1 MLKMIRE
8 RSGISSRRSDFAC
21 HAVVARRRVIPSS
34 FGTRHWSFAAL
45 VVAIMFSS
53 ANLKAAASVED
64 SSGITFPPSSA
75 QKWVL
80 PNGLTIIVQEDH
92 SAPVASVQA
101 WCATGSIDEDA
112 HLGAGLSHILEHM
125 LFQGTKTRGKNEIAQ
140 QIQDVG
146 GYINAY
152 TSFDRTV
159 FWIDVPKDGVA
170 TALGVLTDAMMN
182 STLPP
187 EEYRKEQEVIR
198 REFAMGM
205 DDPDRVAGLLL
216 FGTAYQRHPYRFPVI
231 GEIEIYN
238 QLTQEQVMQ
247 YYKTRYVPN
256 NLTFIVVGDVDAEKV
271 RQQLTELFTPYP
283 EKSLKPVFIPAEPPQ
298 LGWRE
303 VHREFPTEL
312 THLSLAWHIPE
323 VTNPDV
329 PALDLLST
337 ILGDGRS
344 SRLYRR
350 VREEAGLAFG
360 IGAFSYTPGD
370 PGLFGIDATVDP
382 KKREAAEQLVMGIVD
397 EVKQAGVTAE
407 ELTKAKKILLSHHL
421 GALTTMRGQASDI
434 GSNWLLTRNLNFSRD
449 YLAAVQKV
457 TLDDIKRVA
466 ANYLT
471 DSNLTVVSLNPK
483 GSLAAKAEGPKVAA
497 AAEIEKFELS
507 NGLRLLVRED
517 RRLPLVA
524 MGAVFRGGLLA
535 ETPQTNGITRLM
547 AKVLLKGTK
556 TRTAE
561 QIANQIE
568 AVGGS
573 ISSDAGNN
581 SFSVSLDVTK
591 PDVKLG
597 VELLSDVLLNAT
609 MPEKAIAREKEIQ
622 IAAIQQEDEQLTSV
636 ARNIMRQALFPQHPY
651 ALRTN
656 GSVESV
662 RRLTQKD
669 LLEFRDRYMV
679 AKNGVIFVFGDVKA
693 AEVKQLFEKALGGM
707 KPGMLALTDMHPAS
721 PLSGIETVESR
732 KEKAQG
738 VIMVGFR
745 GASIS
750 SPDRHAL
757 ELIDEASSDLGS
769 RFFVRIREQM
779 GLAYY
784 VGASQMQ
791 GLVPGLFAFYLGTD
805 PQKIEPVKTALLD
818 EIHKLAN
825 DGLTNQEL
833 ARAKKKL
840 IGQQEIANQ
849 SNEAFGYQCALEELY
864 GLGFDYYKRLEHDVD
879 AVTLDDI
886 KRVAAKYF
894 RDQPYVL
901 ATVRPPEGSAAAKQ
915 K

>member
-1 MLKMIRE
+1 MTKAYRH
-8 RSGISSRRSDFAC
+8 SDF
-21 HAVVARRRVIPSS
+21 VI
-34 FGTRHWSFAAL
+34 RHWSFAAL
-45 VVAIMFSS
+45 VVAIMLSS
-53 ANLKAAASVED
+53 ANLKAAPVDESSV
-64 SSGITFPPSSA
+64 ITFPPSSA
-75 QKWVL
+75 QKWIL

-125 LFQGTKTRGKNEIAQ
+125 LFKGTKTRSTNQIAQ
-140 QIQDVG
+140 KIQDVG

-159 FWIDVPKDGVA
+159 FWIDVPKDGVP
-170 TALGVLTDAMMN
+170 TALDVLADATMN

-187 EEYRKEQEVIR
+187 EEYQKEQEVIR

-216 FGTAYQRHPYRFPVI
+216 FATAYQRHPYRFPVI

-256 NLTFIVVGDVDAEKV
+256 NLTFIVVGDVDAQRV
-271 RQQLTELFTPYP
+271 REQLVELFTPYP
-283 EKSLKPVFIPAEPPQ
+283 EKSLQPVFVPAEPPQ
-298 LGWRE
+298 LGRRE
-303 VHREFPTEL
+303 VHKEFSTEL

-350 VREEAGLAFG
+350 VREEAGLAFS
-360 IGAFSYTPGD
+360 ISAFSYTPGD

-382 KKREAAEQLVMGIVD
+382 KKREAAEQLALRIVD

-407 ELTKAKKILLSHHL
+407 ELAKAKKIMLSHHL

-434 GSNWLLTRNLNFSRD
+434 GSNWLLTRDLNFSRH
-449 YLAAVQKV
+449 YLDAVQKV
-457 TLDDIKRVA
+457 TLEDIKRVA
-466 ANYLT
+466 ATYLT

-483 GSLAAKAEGPKVAA
+483 SSLAAKAEGPKVAA
-497 AAEIEKFELS
+497 AGEIQKIELS
-507 NGLRLLVRED
+507 NGLRILVRED
-517 RRLPLVA
+517 PRLPLVA
-524 MGAVFRGGLLA
+524 MGAVFRSGLLA
-535 ETPQTNGITRLM
+535 ETAQTNGVTRLM

-561 QIANQIE
+561 QIANEIE

-573 ISSDAGNN
+573 ISSDTGNN
-581 SFSVSLDVTK
+581 SLSVSVDVTK
-591 PDVKLG
+591 PDLKLG
-597 VELLSDVLLNAT
+597 VALLSDVLLDAT

-622 IAAIQQEDEQLTSV
+622 IAAIQQEEEQLTAV
-636 ARNIMRQALFPQHPY
+636 ARNILRQALFTQHPY
-651 ALRTN
+651 ALRSN

-662 RRLTQKD
+662 QRLTQKD
-669 LLEFRDRYMV
+669 LLDFRDRYV
-679 AKNGVIFVFGDVKA
+679 DAKNGVVFVFGDVKA
-693 AEVKQLFEKALGGM
+693 SEVKQLFDKAL
-707 KPGMLALTDMHPAS
+707 
-721 PLSGIETVESR
+721 
-732 KEKAQG
+732 G
-738 VIMVGFR
+738 VIMVGYR
-745 GASIS
+745 GADIF
-750 SPDRHAL
+750 SPDRYAL

-825 DGLTNQEL
+825 DGLTPEEL
-833 ARAKKKL
+833 TRAKKKL

-849 SNEAFGYQCALEELY
+849 SNDAFGYHCALDELY
-864 GLGFDYYKRLEHDVD
+864 GLGFDYYKSLEHDVN
-879 AVTLDDI
+879 AVTLDQI
-886 KRVAAKYF
+886 KEVAAKYF

-901 ATVRPPEGSAAAKQ
+901 ATVRPPEGSAGAKQ

>member
-1 MLKMIRE
+1 MYRIP
-8 RSGISSRRSDFAC
+8 
-21 HAVVARRRVIPSS
+21 VANFLS
-34 FGTRHWSFAAL
+34 AAL
-45 VVAIMFSS
+45 LFSMI
-53 ANLKAAASVED
+53 NLKAAPTEHSAA
-64 SSGITFPPSSA
+64 ITFPLSTA
-75 QKWVL
+75 QKWIL
-80 PNGLTIIVQEDH
+80 SNGLTIIVQEDR

-101 WCATGSIDEDA
+101 LCATGSVYEDQ

-125 LFQGTKTRGKNEIAQ
+125 LFKGTKTRSANQIAQ
-140 QIQDVG
+140 SIQDVG

-159 FWIDVPKDGVA
+159 FWIDVPKNGVS
-170 TALGVLTDAMMN
+170 TALEVLADAMMN

-187 EEYRKEQEVIR
+187 DEYRKEQEVIR

-205 DDPDRVAGLLL
+205 DDPDRMAGVLL
-216 FGTAYQRHPYRFPVI
+216 FATAYQRHPYRFPVI

-256 NLTFIVVGDVDAEKV
+256 NLTFTIVGDVDTEKV
-271 RQQLTELFTPYP
+271 RQQLAELFKLYP
-283 EKSLKPVFIPAEPPQ
+283 EQSVKPVFIPAEPPQ
-298 LGWRE
+298 LGRRE
-303 VHREFPTEL
+303 AHQEFPTEL
-312 THLSLAWHIPE
+312 THLELAWHIPE
-323 VTNPDV
+323 ITSPDV

-350 VREEAGLAFG
+350 VREEAGLAFS
-360 IGAFSYTPGD
+360 ISAFSYTPGD
-370 PGLFGIDATVDP
+370 PGLFGIDATLDP
-382 KKREAAEQLVMGIVD
+382 KKRDAAEQLVLRIID

-407 ELTKAKKILLSHHL
+407 ELTKAKKISLSHHL

-434 GSNWLLTRNLNFSRD
+434 GSNWFLTRNLNFSRD
-449 YLAAVQKV
+449 YLDAVQKV

-471 DSNLTVVSLNPK
+471 DTNLTLVSLNPK
-483 GSLAAKAEGPKVAA
+483 GSLAAKAEGPRVAG
-497 AAEIEKFELS
+497 AAEIQKFELS

-535 ETPQTNGITRLM
+535 ETTQDNGITRLM

-581 SFSVSLDVTK
+581 TFNVSLGVTK

-622 IAAIQQEDEQLTSV
+622 IAAIQQEEEQLTAV
-636 ARNIMRQALFPQHPY
+636 ARNIMRQALFPQHQY
-651 ALRTN
+651 ALRAN
-656 GSVESV
+656 GSVDSV
-662 RRLTQKD
+662 QRLTQKD
-669 LLEFRDRYMV
+669 LLAFRDRYIV

-693 AEVKQLFEKALGGM
+693 ADVKALFEKALDSM
-707 KPGMLALTDMHPAS
+707 KPGMLALTDAHPAA
-721 PLSGIETVESR
+721 PLNKIETVESR

-738 VIMVGFR
+738 VIMVGYR
-745 GASIS
+745 GADIF
-750 SPDRHAL
+750 SPDRTVL
-757 ELIDEASSDLGS
+757 DLIDEASSDLGS

-784 VGASQMQ
+784 VGANQMQ

-805 PQKIEPVKTALLD
+805 PQKIAPVKTALLD

-825 DGLTNQEL
+825 DGLTSEEL

-849 SNEAFGYQCALEELY
+849 SNDAFGYQCSLDEIY
-864 GLGFDYYKRLEHDVD
+864 GLGFDFYKRLEHDVD
-879 AVTLDDI
+879 AVSLDDI

>member
-1 MLKMIRE
+1 MNRIP
-8 RSGISSRRSDFAC
+8 
-21 HAVVARRRVIPSS
+21 VAKFLS
-34 FGTRHWSFAAL
+34 AAL
-45 VVAIMFSS
+45 LLGMV
-53 ANLKAAASVED
+53 NLKAASTEPSSV
-64 SSGITFPPSSA
+64 INFPPSTA
-75 QKWVL
+75 QKWIL

-101 WCATGSIDEDA
+101 WCATGSIYEDQ

-125 LFQGTKTRGKNEIAQ
+125 LFKGTQTRSTNEIAQ
-140 QIQDVG
+140 KIQDVG

-170 TALGVLTDAMMN
+170 TALDILADAMMN

-187 EEYRKEQEVIR
+187 AEYQKEQEVIR
-198 REFAMGM
+198 REFAMNL
-205 DDPDRVAGLLL
+205 DDPDRVATLLL
-216 FGTAYQRHPYRFPVI
+216 FATAYQRHPYRFPVI
-231 GEIEIYN
+231 GEVEIYN

-256 NLTFIVVGDVDAEKV
+256 NLTFLVVGDVDAQKV
-271 RQQLTELFTPYP
+271 RQQLTELFKSYP
-283 EKSLKPVFIPAEPPQ
+283 EKSLQPVFVPAEPPQ
-298 LGWRE
+298 LGRRE
-303 VHREFPTEL
+303 VHQEFSTEL

-350 VREEAGLAFG
+350 VREEAGLAFS
-360 IGAFSYTPGD
+360 ISAFSYTPGD

-382 KKREAAEQLVMGIVD
+382 KKREAAEQLALRIVD

-407 ELTKAKKILLSHHL
+407 EVEKAKKITLSHHL

-434 GSNWLLTRNLNFSRD
+434 GSNWLLTRDLNFSRH
-449 YLAAVQKV
+449 YLDAIQEV

-471 DSNLTVVSLNPK
+471 ENNLTVVSLNPK
-483 GSLAAKAEGPKVAA
+483 SSLTGKAETEKPVAA
-497 AAEIEKFELS
+497 GEIQKFDLS

-517 RRLPLVA
+517 PRLPLVG

-561 QIANQIE
+561 QIANEIE

-581 SFSVSLDVTK
+581 SFSVLVDVMK

-597 VELLSDVLLNAT
+597 VDLLSDVLLNAT
-609 MPEKAIAREKEIQ
+609 FPEKALAREKEIQ
-622 IAAIQQEDEQLTSV
+622 IAAIQQEEEQLTSV

-651 ALRTN
+651 ALRSS
-656 GSVESV
+656 GSLESV
-662 RRLTQKD
+662 QHLTQKD
-669 LLEFRDRYMV
+669 LLEFRDRYVV
-679 AKNGVIFVFGDVKA
+679 AKNGVIYVFGDVKA
-693 AEVKQLFEKALGGM
+693 SEVKQLVEQTLGKM
-707 KPGMLALTDMHPAS
+707 KPGALALTDAKPS
-721 PLSGIETVESR
+721 IPLGKPETVEKR
-732 KEKAQG
+732 KDKAQG

-745 GASIS
+745 GASLS
-750 SPDRHAL
+750 NPDRYAL

-784 VGASQMQ
+784 VGASQME

-805 PQKIEPVKTALLD
+805 PQKIERVKTALLD

-825 DGLTNQEL
+825 DGLTPEEL
-833 ARAKKKL
+833 TRAKKKL

-849 SNEAFGYQCALEELY
+849 SNDAFGYHCALDEIY
-864 GLGFDYYKRLEHDVD
+864 GLGFDYYKRLEHDVN

-886 KRVAAKYF
+886 KQVAAKYF

-901 ATVRPPEGSAAAKQ
+901 ATVRPPDASAAAKQ

>member
-1 MLKMIRE
+1 MIR
-8 RSGISSRRSDFAC
+8 FAPGL
-21 HAVVARRRVIPSS
+21 ALIVAS
-34 FGTRHWSFAAL
+34 
-45 VVAIMFSS
+45 MFSS
-53 ANLKAAASVED
+53 ANLKAAPTDNST
-64 SSGITFPPSSA
+64 GITFPSSSA
-75 QKWVL
+75 QKWFL

-101 WCATGSIDEDA
+101 WCATGSIDEDE

-125 LFQGTKTRGKNEIAQ
+125 LFKGTKTRSTNVIAQ
-140 QIQDVG
+140 KIQDVG

-159 FWIDVPKDGVA
+159 FWIDVPKDGIA
-170 TALGVLTDAMMN
+170 TALDVLADAMMN

-187 EEYRKEQEVIR
+187 EEYQKEQEVIR
-198 REFAMGM
+198 REFAMGL
-205 DDPDRVAGLLL
+205 DDPDRVVGLRL
-216 FGTAYQRHPYRFPVI
+216 FATAYQRHPYRFPVI

-238 QLTQEQVMQ
+238 QLTHEQVMQ

-256 NLTFIVVGDVDAEKV
+256 NLTFVVAGDVDAEKV
-271 RQQLTELFTPYP
+271 RQQLTEFFKAYP
-283 EKSLKPVFIPAEPPQ
+283 EKSLKPLFIPEEPPQ
-298 LGWRE
+298 LGRRE
-303 VHREFPTEL
+303 VHEEFATEL

-329 PALDLLST
+329 PALDLLSS

-350 VREEAGLAFG
+350 VREEAGLAYR
-360 IGAFSYTPGD
+360 ISAFSYTPGD
-370 PGLFGIDATVDP
+370 PGLFGIDATLDP
-382 KKREAAEQLVMGIVD
+382 KKREAAEQLVLRILD
-397 EVKQAGVTAE
+397 EVKQAGVTTE
-407 ELTKAKKILLSHHL
+407 ELMKAKKISLSHHL
-421 GALTTMRGQASDI
+421 GALTTVRGQASDI

-449 YLAAVQKV
+449 YLDAAQKV

-466 ANYLT
+466 ARYLT
-471 DSNLTVVSLNPK
+471 NENLTVVSLNPK
-483 GSLAAKAEGPKVAA
+483 GSLLAKTEAAKPVGVGEVQ
-497 AAEIEKFELS
+497 KFELS
-507 NGLRLLVRED
+507 NGLRLLVRQD
-517 RRLPLVA
+517 ARLPLVA
-524 MGAVFRGGLLA
+524 IGAVFRSGLLA

-573 ISSDAGNN
+573 ISSEAGNN
-581 SFSVSLDVTK
+581 SFAVSLDITK

-609 MPEKAIAREKEIQ
+609 MPEEAIAREKEVQ
-622 IAAIQQEDEQLTSV
+622 IAAIKQDEEQLTTV
-636 ARNIMRQALFPQHPY
+636 ARNILRQALFTQHPY
-651 ALRTN
+651 ALRAN
-656 GSVESV
+656 GSVDSIQ
-662 RRLTQKD
+662 RLTRKD
-669 LLEFRDRYMV
+669 LLEFRDRYVV

-693 AEVKQLFEKALGGM
+693 AEVKQLFEQALAGM
-707 KPGMLALTDMHPAS
+707 KPGTLALTDAHPAA
-721 PLSGIETVESR
+721 PLNKIETVESR

-738 VIMVGFR
+738 VIMVGYR
-745 GASIS
+745 GADIF
-750 SPDRHAL
+750 SPDRYPL
-757 ELIDEASSDLGS
+757 QLIDEASSDLGS

-784 VGASQMQ
+784 VGANQME

-818 EIHKLAN
+818 EIHKLAT
-825 DGLTNQEL
+825 DGLTTEEL
-833 ARAKKKL
+833 ARAKKKV

-849 SNEAFGYQCALEELY
+849 SNDSFGYQCALDEIY
-864 GLGFDYYKRLEHDVD
+864 GLGFNYYKSLEHGVE
-879 AVTLDDI
+879 AVSLDDI

-901 ATVRPPEGSAAAKQ
+901 ATVRPPDGSAAAK
-915 K
+915 KK

>member
-8 RSGISSRRSDFAC
+8 RSEISSRHSGL
-21 HAVVARRRVIPSS
+21 VVPSS
-34 FGTRHWSFAAL
+34 LGIRHWSFAAL
-45 VVAIMFSS
+45 VIAIMFSS
-53 ANLKAAASVED
+53 ANLKAASVED
-64 SSGITFPPSSA
+64 SSVITFPPSSA

-92 SAPVASVQA
+92 TAPVASVQA

-125 LFQGTKTRGKNEIAQ
+125 LFKGTKTRSTNQIAQ

-146 GYINAY
+146 GYVNAY

-205 DDPDRVAGLLL
+205 DDPDRVAGLIL

-271 RQQLTELFTPYP
+271 RQQLTELFAPYP

-298 LGWRE
+298 LGRRE

-344 SRLYRR
+344 SRLYQR

-382 KKREAAEQLVMGIVD
+382 KKREAAEQLAMGIVD

-483 GSLAAKAEGPKVAA
+483 GSLTTKAEGPKVAA

-573 ISSDAGNN
+573 MSSDAGNN
-581 SFSVSLDVTK
+581 SFNVSLDVTK

-609 MPEKAIAREKEIQ
+609 MPEKAIVREKEIQ
-622 IAAIQQEDEQLTSV
+622 IAAIQQEEEQLTSV

-662 RRLTQKD
+662 QRLTQKD
-669 LLEFRDRYMV
+669 LLEFRDRYVV

-707 KPGMLALTDMHPAS
+707 KPGMLALTDVHPAS

-825 DGLTNQEL
+825 DGLTNEEL
-833 ARAKKKL
+833 ERAKKKL

-849 SNEAFGYQCALEELY
+849 SNEAFGYQCALEEIY

>member
-1 MLKMIRE
+1 MNRIP
-8 RSGISSRRSDFAC
+8 
-21 HAVVARRRVIPSS
+21 VAKFLCAS
-34 FGTRHWSFAAL
+34 L
-45 VVAIMFSS
+45 LFSMV
-53 ANLKAAASVED
+53 NLKAAPTEPLSVVN
-64 SSGITFPPSSA
+64 FPPSTA
-75 QKWVL
+75 QKWIL
-80 PNGLTIIVQEDH
+80 PNGLTIIVQEDR

-101 WCATGSIDEDA
+101 WCATGSIYEDQ
-112 HLGAGLSHILEHM
+112 HLGAELSHILEHM
-125 LFQGTKTRGKNEIAQ
+125 LIKGTKTRSTNEIAQ
-140 QIQDVG
+140 KIQDVG

-159 FWIDVPKDGVA
+159 FWIDVPKNGVT
-170 TALGVLTDAMMN
+170 TALDILGDAMMN

-187 EEYRKEQEVIR
+187 EEYQKEQEVIR

-205 DDPDRVAGLLL
+205 DDPDRMAGLLL
-216 FGTAYQRHPYRFPVI
+216 FATAYQQHPYRFPVI
-231 GEIEIYN
+231 GDLEIYN

-256 NLTFIVVGDVDAEKV
+256 NLTFVVVGDVDAEKV
-271 RQQLTELFTPYP
+271 RQQLADLFKTYP
-283 EKSLKPVFIPAEPPQ
+283 EKSLKPVFVPAEPPQ
-298 LGWRE
+298 LGRRE

-382 KKREAAEQLVMGIVD
+382 KKREAAEQLVLGIVD

-421 GALTTMRGQASDI
+421 GALTTMRGQASDT
-434 GSNWLLTRNLNFSRD
+434 GSNWFLTRNLNFSRD

-573 ISSDAGNN
+573 ISGEAGNN
-581 SFSVSLDVTK
+581 SFSVSVEVMK

-597 VELLSDVLLNAT
+597 VDLLSDVLLNAT
-609 MPEKAIAREKEIQ
+609 FPEKAIAREKEVQ
-622 IAAIQQEDEQLTSV
+622 IAAIQQEEEQLAAV
-636 ARNIMRQALFPQHPY
+636 ARNIMRQALFAQHPY
-651 ALRTN
+651 ALRSN
-656 GSVESV
+656 GCCANNAC
-662 RRLTQKD
+662 R
-669 LLEFRDRYMV
+669 M
-679 AKNGVIFVFGDVKA
+679 
-693 AEVKQLFEKALGGM
+693 
-707 KPGMLALTDMHPAS
+707 MLRA
-721 PLSGIETVESR
+721 
-732 KEKAQG
+732 
-738 VIMVGFR
+738 
-745 GASIS
+745 
-750 SPDRHAL
+750 
-757 ELIDEASSDLGS
+757 
-769 RFFVRIREQM
+769 
-779 GLAYY
+779 
-784 VGASQMQ
+784 
-791 GLVPGLFAFYLGTD
+791 
-805 PQKIEPVKTALLD
+805 TA
-818 EIHKLAN
+818 
-825 DGLTNQEL
+825 
-833 ARAKKKL
+833 
-840 IGQQEIANQ
+840 
-849 SNEAFGYQCALEELY
+849 
-864 GLGFDYYKRLEHDVD
+864 
-879 AVTLDDI
+879 
-886 KRVAAKYF
+886 
-894 RDQPYVL
+894 
-901 ATVRPPEGSAAAKQ
+901 
-915 K
+915 